1 MWQYYNTGDQ
11 VWMEWRN
18 NKWKVVRVETHDCL
32 SWWDGDPGL
41 TKMVGLDK
49 FCHQIL
55 VACIKLAH
63 RWYI

>member
-1 MWQYYNTGDQ
+1 
-11 VWMEWRN
+11 MEYRYG
-18 NKWKVVRVETHDCL
+18 KWTVVRVETHDCL